1 MFILFINY
9 HYINYIMI
17 SKIENFDVSK
27 IFVYDP
33 YDVNDNIV
41 KIDISVDKMQPIML
55 RLEDLHVLSF
65 TNSNIILDLRNKD
78 TIKKIFDDIDSHIV
92 SVIQERKITKKLK
105 TKFNYRQFTSTYTN
119 KDTNYDILSLGLS
132 FNNDNFSTNIYENKR
147 TQLNQ
152 EEATLILKHNA
163 RAEVILELTSIVF
176 DKQEGFIYLE
186 NVVRQMKVKK
196 IKPKRVEHLAYS
208 FVDSDEDSSDS
219 NDDDDSNDSNDNYN
233 NKYLSDK
240 SEELHLKT
248 DDNCLLSN
256 HKSDELDDNYD
267 DVHDLDTSEL
277 SNDD

>member
-1 MFILFINY
+1 
-9 HYINYIMI
+9 MI

-33 YDVNDNIV
+33 YDVNDNLV

-65 TNSNIILDLRNKD
+65 SNTNIILDLRNKD

-92 SVIQERKITKKLK
+92 SVIQERKITKRLK
-105 TKFNYRQFTSTYTN
+105 TKFNYRQFSSTYTN
-119 KDTNYDILSLGLS
+119 KDINYDILSLGLS

-152 EEATLILKHNA
+152 EEAALILKHNA

-208 FVDSDEDSSDS
+208 FVDSDNEDAEDNSDNSSDS
-219 NDDDDSNDSNDNYN
+219 DDDNN

-256 HKSDELDDNYD
+256 HDHDDELDDNYD